1 MVECGGGAS
10 GAPWSPRS
18 PEATGCDRAT
28 AFPLYAPRACRRARF
43 PRHPRKERKPPC
55 GGSVLSVSAAALLF
69 CRSCAGSVQGQRPVH
84 SKGLAPNAPRVRS
97 SGRLG
102 AFSAGAFSPVALF
115 CRLLSVFA
123 PPFASS
129 PTHTTHLPPTM
140 GEQEICRAFRNT
152 GHCRYGEEC
161 KFIHEEGPPIAPPN
175 KPVGMVSPEPTPP
188 HASAP
193 SAGQLHARASQRERA
208 RGTSRAVAPARTLAV
223 VPGRTPLCGRARTRG
238 TSADG
243 TGWRLCTACHAHRN
257 SLLLRAPATDLLSN
271 TCCCATL
278 RFSVRSASPSPRV
291 ATANSATAAAS
302 ATARRTR
309 ASMRPAAATSRW
321 RSAATSTPA
330 AAAWATPA
338 PASTST
344 SPSSPSASAS
354 RVAAAAAAATART
367 AASACASRASRV
379 R

>member
-123 PPFASS
+123 PPHH
-129 PTHTTHLPPTM
+129 PPTTHDGRTGDLPRLPQHRPLPVRRGVQVHPRGGPADRAAEQACWH
-140 GEQEICRAFRNT
+140 GESGAHAATRR
-152 GHCRYGEEC
+152 R
-161 KFIHEEGPPIAPPN
+161 PISGTAARPC
-175 KPVGMVSPEPTPP
+175 VT
-188 HASAP
+188 
-193 SAGQLHARASQRERA
+193 ARARA
-208 RGTSRAVAPARTLAV
+208 RNQPRCGSGPDAGRRAGAHAALRPRPDARHLGGRNRLETVHRVPRAPQQPTTA
-223 VPGRTPLCGRARTRG
+223 RAR
-238 TSADG
+238 D
-243 TGWRLCTACHAHRN
+243 
-257 SLLLRAPATDLLSN
+257 
-271 TCCCATL
+271 
-278 RFSVRSASPSPRV
+278 
-291 ATANSATAAAS
+291 
-302 ATARRTR
+302 
-309 ASMRPAAATSRW
+309 RPAL
-321 RSAATSTPA
+321 
-330 AAAWATPA
+330 
-338 PASTST
+338 
-344 SPSSPSASAS
+344 
-354 RVAAAAAAATART
+354 
-367 AASACASRASRV
+367 
-379 R
+379 